1 MLKKDGDK
9 ERTGVI
15 LTRELSDYLDK
26 RATAYG
32 MSRSAYI
39 RMLIAQDAERSQGKG
54 KLPQQTNNKEDKTMT
69 KVINANGTEI
79 DYSAA
84 VALMDDD
91 ICAELNDKIAPCTKQ
106 EFFSAYEQ
114 AHEAKYGEEWE
125 LSKANPCY

>member
-9 ERTGVI
+9 TTTCVV
-15 LTRELSDYLDK
+15 LTRDLSDYLDK
-26 RATAYG
+26 RAAAYG

-39 RMLIAQDAERSQGKG
+39 RMLIAQDAERNQGKG
-54 KLPQQTNNKEDKTMT
+54 KLPQQTNNKEDKNMT

-79 DYSAA
+79 NYNAA

-91 ICAELNDKIAPCTKQ
+91 ICAELNDKIAPCTEQ
-106 EFFSAYEQ
+106 EFFAAYEQ